1 MSILVDI
8 LLVLVF
14 GAFLFFF
21 TKFGLDK
28 ALYLIGNAWLALA
41 VSLIIGPMI
50 TNFLEDLFIR
60 DMVTNAVHG
69 SLADLIAHNANGY
82 NLAELFANLP
92 ENFVN
97 FLDGLGASLTAL
109 EAEFGSYTV
118 ASDEIIRVMAERVA
132 APCIGAISSILGLVI
147 GFLLP
152 WLFMKWITFELN
164 KDEKHSFFRFF
175 DHVGGFIVGAGVG
188 YACVLGISVLMRTI
202 FQIVVAFDSGVNI
215 MPVYE
220 NSFVF
225 KFLSE
230 FDTFGA
236 IENLLATIT
245 ATVKGLVG

>member
-1 MSILVDI
+1 MSILVDV

-21 TKFGLDK
+21 AKFGLDK
-28 ALYLIGNAWLALA
+28 ALYMIGNAWLALA

-50 TNFLEDLFIR
+50 TNLLEDLFIR

-69 SLADLIAHNANGY
+69 SLVDLIAHNANGY

-92 ENFVN
+92 ANFVN

-118 ASDEIIRVMAERVA
+118 ASDDIIRVMAERIA

-147 GFLLP
+147 GFLIP
-152 WLFMKWITFELN
+152 WLFMKWIAFELN
-164 KDEKHSFFRFF
+164 KDEQHSFFRFF

-188 YACVLGISVLMRTI
+188 YAVVLGISILMRTI
-202 FQIVVAFDSGVNI
+202 FQIIVAFDSGVNI

-236 IENLLATIT
+236 IESLFGTIT
-245 ATVKGLVG
+245 ATVQGLMG

>member
-1 MSILVDI
+1 MSILVDV

-21 TKFGLDK
+21 TKYGLDK
-28 ALYLIGNAWLALA
+28 ALYMIGNAWLALA

-50 TNFLEDLFIR
+50 TSFLEDLFIR
-60 DMVTNAVHG
+60 SMVTEAVHG
-69 SLADLIAHNANGY
+69 SLVDLIAHNANGY

-92 ENFVN
+92 ANFVT
-97 FLDGLGASLTAL
+97 FLDGLGASLTTL

-118 ASDEIIRVMAERVA
+118 ASDEIIRVMAERIA
-132 APCIGAISSILGLVI
+132 APCIGAISSVLGLVI
-147 GFLLP
+147 GFLIP
-152 WLFMKWITFELN
+152 WLFMKWIAFELR

-175 DHVGGFIVGAGVG
+175 DHVGGFIVGACIG
-188 YACVLGISVLMRTI
+188 YAVVLGASILMRTI
-202 FQIVVAFDSGVNI
+202 FQVVVAFDASVNI

-236 IENLLATIT
+236 LEKLLHTIT
-245 ATVKGLVG
+245 STIEGLLN